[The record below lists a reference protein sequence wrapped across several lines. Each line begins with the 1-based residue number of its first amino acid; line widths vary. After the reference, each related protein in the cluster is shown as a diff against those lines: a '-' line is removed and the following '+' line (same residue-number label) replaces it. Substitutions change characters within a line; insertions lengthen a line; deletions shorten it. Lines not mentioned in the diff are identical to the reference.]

1 MSFAEAHSFVLADP
15 TCNEL
20 TFGLLAVV
28 KNFDSQ
34 QYFHLYQQTFSSYAP
49 WLLSR
54 NR

>member
-15 TCNEL
+15 TRNEL

-34 QYFHLYQQTFSSYAP
+34 QNYTSRHYQHVQS
-49 WLLSR
+49 
-54 NR
+54 